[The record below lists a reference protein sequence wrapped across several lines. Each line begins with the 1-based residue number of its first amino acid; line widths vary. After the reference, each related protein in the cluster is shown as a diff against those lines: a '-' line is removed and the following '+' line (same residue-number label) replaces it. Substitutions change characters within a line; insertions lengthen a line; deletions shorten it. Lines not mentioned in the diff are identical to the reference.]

1 MSQLSTSPTALGEI
15 GTSQPDAQAT
25 QAAEPFTPSLSRS
38 VSAWTVMVATVI
50 KQLQIT
56 RRYLPDFVGL
66 LVDLGIRLGFFM
78 LMATVLTVESEQMQG
93 QSLSGQNLSIYLIGA
108 MVLFMF
114 QAATLWGPIDAVTTD
129 LYNGTLEFL
138 YSNPGSRYAYYV
150 GSVVTRVIVRLP
162 IFLPFYLVL
171 VIYSQA
177 SIRSMLLILL
187 VCLTT
192 LVTLTAMGI
201 MIGLLAILWQRV
213 TSIVG
218 VLERLFEFLSGAYFP
233 LSTFPKVAQYLGY
246 LLPYTWS
253 YDLIRYYS
261 IEGAWRTILPVWQE
275 WAILGL
281 FAIVFIVASRYLL
294 QKVEQLAKRKGLHLL

>member
-1 MSQLSTSPTALGEI
+1 MT
-15 GTSQPDAQAT
+15 
-25 QAAEPFTPSLSRS
+25 
-38 VSAWTVMVATVI
+38 ATVI

-66 LVDLGIRLGFFM
+66 LVDLSIRLGFFM
-78 LMATVLTVESEQMQG
+78 LMASVLTVESEQMQG
-93 QSLSGQNLSIYLIGA
+93 QSLSGQNLSIYLMGA

-162 IFLPFYLVL
+162 IFLPFYMILIV
-171 VIYSQA
+171 YSQV
-177 SIRSMLLILL
+177 SVHSMVLILL
-187 VCLTT
+187 VCIIT
-192 LVTLTAMGI
+192 LVTLTAMGV
-201 MIGLLAILWQRV
+201 MVGLLAILWQRV

-218 VLERLFEFLSGAYFP
+218 VLERMFEFLSGAYFP
-233 LSTFPKVAQYLGY
+233 LSTFPVFVQFLGY

-261 IEGAWRTILPVWQE
+261 IDGAWRTILPVWQE
-275 WAILGL
+275 WAILGG

-294 QKVEQLAKRKGLHLL
+294 KKVEQLAKRKGLHLI

>member
-1 MSQLSTSPTALGEI
+1 MVQLSTSPTALGDI
-15 GTSQPDAQAT
+15 RMSRPDAQST
-25 QAAEPFTPSLSRS
+25 STRSLSRP
-38 VSAWTVMVATVI
+38 VSAWAVMAATVI

-56 RRYLPDFVGL
+56 RRYLPNFVGL

-93 QSLSGQNLSIYLIGA
+93 QSLSGQSLSIYLIGA

-114 QAATLWGPIDAVTTD
+114 QGATLWGPIDAVTTD
-129 LYNGTLEFL
+129 LYNGALEFL

-177 SIRSMLLILL
+177 SIHSMASILL
-187 VCLTT
+187 VCIAT
-192 LVTLTAMGI
+192 LVSLTAMGV
-201 MIGLLAILWQRV
+201 MIGLLAILWQQV

-218 VLERLFEFLSGAYFP
+218 VLERMFEFLSGAYFP
-233 LSTFPKVAQYLGY
+233 LSTFPTLVQYLGY

-261 IEGAWRTILPVWQE
+261 LEGAWRTILPVWQE

-281 FAIVFIVASRYLL
+281 FAIVFVVASRYLL
-294 QKVEQLAKRKGLHLL
+294 NKVEQQAKRKGLHLI